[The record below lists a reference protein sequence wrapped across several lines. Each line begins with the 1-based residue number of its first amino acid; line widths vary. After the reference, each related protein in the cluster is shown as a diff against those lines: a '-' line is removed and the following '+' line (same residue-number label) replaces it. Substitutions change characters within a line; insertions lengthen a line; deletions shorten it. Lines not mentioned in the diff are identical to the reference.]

1 MPRVRLLI
9 VVGTALA
16 LSGPAWADIIPAATV
31 DKATLGDWLGVYG
44 SEGYILAA
52 FDGVGSDRVNLPSYI
67 SGYTLTD
74 VSMWVWDPNSPN
86 PQGLLDPGG
95 SGNRVE
101 ATWYRDAVWS
111 VTITPT
117 ETKQFKLALYMLDPE
132 NMRTQTLT
140 FTGAGLTGT
149 DQIAPIHPGTWMVYD
164 VTATAGQD
172 ITLAFDLVSG
182 PNAVLSAMAFDPIP
196 EPVGFLVMAAAGL
209 PLLLRRKR
217 SAR

>member
-9 VVGTALA
+9 VVGFALA
-16 LSGPAWADIIPAATV
+16 LSGPAWGDIIPAGTL
-31 DKATLGDWLGVYG
+31 DTATLGNWLGVYG

-52 FDGVGSDRVNLPSYI
+52 FDGVGSDRVNLPTYI
-67 SGYTLTD
+67 SGYNLTD
-74 VSMWVWDPNSPN
+74 VQMWVWDASSLN

-101 ATWYRDAVWS
+101 ATWYRDGVWS

-132 NMRTQTLT
+132 NSRTQTLT

-149 DQIAPIHPGTWMVYD
+149 DQIGPIHPGTWMVYD
-164 VTATAGQD
+164 VTAAAGQD
-172 ITLAFDLVSG
+172 ITVTFDQVGG

-196 EPVGFLVMAAAGL
+196 EPVSAVLLACGGL
-209 PLLLRRKR
+209 ALLRRR
-217 SAR
+217 ARR

>member
-9 VVGTALA
+9 VMAFALV
-16 LSGPAWADIIPAATV
+16 LSAPAWADIVPAGTL
-31 DKATLGDWLGVYG
+31 DTTTLGNWLGVYG

-52 FDGVGSDRVNLPSYI
+52 FDGVGADRVSLPSYI
-67 SGYTLTD
+67 SGYYLTD
-74 VSMWVWDPNSPN
+74 ELMWVWDANSPN

-164 VTATAGQD
+164 VTASAGQD
-172 ITLAFDLVSG
+172 ITVTFDCVG
-182 PNAVLSAMAFDPIP
+182 GHNAVLSAMAFDPIP
-196 EPVGFLVMAAAGL
+196 EPAGLALLTLGACL
-209 PLLLRRKR
+209 PLLRKR
-217 SAR
+217 R